1 MLLRYFLHGWFFYLF
16 ALSVTTIR
24 QPYQRTL
31 SLHIRNISCLI
42 RDVFFYCEETR
53 FEKSRLKLSKLSLS
67 KYNYISFYAIIAT
80 YLIK

>member
-53 FEKSRLKLSKLSLS
+53 FEKSR
-67 KYNYISFYAIIAT
+67 
-80 YLIK
+80 